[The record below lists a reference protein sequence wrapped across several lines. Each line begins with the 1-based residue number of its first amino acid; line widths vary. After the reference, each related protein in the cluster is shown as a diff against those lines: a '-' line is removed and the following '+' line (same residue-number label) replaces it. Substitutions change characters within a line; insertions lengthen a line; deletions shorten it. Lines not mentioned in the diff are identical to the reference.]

1 MRQAEIVVG
10 VKQGHLLAQTV
21 LALAQRAGTT
31 ANRRHVLTEIEIEAL
46 HKGRVDLP
54 ATRCQH
60 VVDTIE
66 RAAHHPVRHAD
77 QAPSAYR
84 LHHVRLEQLW
94 QGHPA
99 GLGPRAC
106 GLTPLRLY
114 PGAKMCQHRRH
125 GFLESIRQT
134 QGSTVGC

>member
-66 RAAHHPVRHAD
+66 RAEHPPVRHAD

-84 LHHVRLEQLW
+84 LHHLRIEQLW

-99 GLGPRAC
+99 GLRSGAL
-106 GLTPLRLY
+106 GLPARWLY
-114 PGAKMCQHRRH
+114 P
-125 GFLESIRQT
+125 
-134 QGSTVGC
+134 V